1 MVEAVRFELTS
12 LRLKGE
18 VSAIELRFRN
28 LVRSPGFEP
37 RLGSLPLIKSQVHS
51 LSATNA
57 LVEEEGIEPVW
68 HRSSTDYRV
77 YKAPPRPA
85 LSSKDGA
92 SPENRTQPHRLMRA
106 EVPLERG
113 MAREAGLEPA
123 GSVLETDSV
132 ATSLTP
138 SYFRRSNFKEQ

>member
-1 MVEAVRFELTS
+1 M
-12 LRLKGE
+12 
-18 VSAIELRFRN
+18 
-28 LVRSPGFEP
+28 RSPGFEP
-37 RLGSLPLIKSQVHS
+37 GLGSLPLIKSQVHS
-51 LSATNA
+51 RSATNA

-68 HRSSTDYRV
+68 HRSSTGHEV

-85 LSSKDGA
+85 LSSISGA

-106 EVPLERG
+106 GVPQVRG
-113 MAREAGLEPA
+113 MAGEAGLEPA

-138 SYFRRSNFKEQ
+138 P

>member
-1 MVEAVRFELTS
+1 MSYASVSWCVRPDSNRGWE
-12 LRLKGE
+12 
-18 VSAIELRFRN
+18 
-28 LVRSPGFEP
+28 
-37 RLGSLPLIKSQVHS
+37 SLPLIKSQVHS

-68 HRSSTDYRV
+68 HRSSTDYKA

-85 LSSKDGA
+85 LSSIAIYYKDGA

-106 EVPLERG
+106 GVPLVRG
-113 MAREAGLEPA
+113 MAGEAGLEPA

-132 ATSLTP
+132 ATSPTP
-138 SYFRRSNFKEQ
+138 P

>member
-1 MVEAVRFELTS
+1 M
-12 LRLKGE
+12 
-18 VSAIELRFRN
+18 
-28 LVRSPGFEP
+28 RSPGFEP

-68 HRSSTDYRV
+68 HRSSTDYKA

-92 SPENRTQPHRLMRA
+92 SPENRTQSHRLMRA
-106 EVPLERG
+106 GVPLVRG

-138 SYFRRSNFKEQ
+138 RIFKFQRPIKIPALGGVL

>member
-1 MVEAVRFELTS
+1 M
-12 LRLKGE
+12 
-18 VSAIELRFRN
+18 
-28 LVRSPGFEP
+28 RSPGFEP

-68 HRSSTDYRV
+68 HRSSTDYKA

-106 EVPLERG
+106 GVPLVRG

-138 SYFRRSNFKEQ
+138 PYFQISKTNKNPRTGRGSVSTTQDTDP

>member
-1 MVEAVRFELTS
+1 MVEPVRVELTS

-18 VSAIELRFRN
+18 VSTIELRFRN

-37 RLGSLPLIKSQVHS
+37 RLGLLPLIKSQVHS

-68 HRSSTDYRV
+68 HRSSTDYRT

-85 LSSKDGA
+85 LSSMMWCLA
-92 SPENRTQPHRLMRA
+92 
-106 EVPLERG
+106 
-113 MAREAGLEPA
+113 
-123 GSVLETDSV
+123 
-132 ATSLTP
+132 
-138 SYFRRSNFKEQ
+138 

>member
-1 MVEAVRFELTS
+1 M
-12 LRLKGE
+12 
-18 VSAIELRFRN
+18 
-28 LVRSPGFEP
+28 
-37 RLGSLPLIKSQVHS
+37 
-51 LSATNA
+51 
-57 LVEEEGIEPVW
+57 VEEEGIEPVW
-68 HRSSTDYRV
+68 HRSSTDYRA

-85 LSSKDGA
+85 LSSSVGA
-92 SPENRTQPHRLMRA
+92 SPENRTQTRRLMRA

-138 SYFRRSNFKEQ
+138 SYFVHQISKSK

>member
-1 MVEAVRFELTS
+1 M
-12 LRLKGE
+12 
-18 VSAIELRFRN
+18 
-28 LVRSPGFEP
+28 
-37 RLGSLPLIKSQVHS
+37 HS

-85 LSSKDGA
+85 LSSKYGA

-106 EVPLERG
+106 GVPLVRG

-132 ATSLTP
+132 AASLTP
-138 SYFRRSNFKEQ
+138 SNFHLSKSNKNPRTGRGSVSATRDTDP

>member
-1 MVEAVRFELTS
+1 M
-12 LRLKGE
+12 
-18 VSAIELRFRN
+18 
-28 LVRSPGFEP
+28 RSPGFEP
-37 RLGSLPLIKSQVHS
+37 GLGSLPLIKSQVHS

-68 HRSSTDYRV
+68 HRSSTDYKA

-85 LSSKDGA
+85 LPSIEFGA

-106 EVPLERG
+106 GVPLVRG
-113 MAREAGLEPA
+113 MAGEAGLEPA

-138 SYFRRSNFKEQ
+138 PYFCFGFRISDSKDQ

>member
-1 MVEAVRFELTS
+1 M
-12 LRLKGE
+12 
-18 VSAIELRFRN
+18 
-28 LVRSPGFEP
+28 RSPGFEP

-68 HRSSTDYRV
+68 HRSSTDYRA

-85 LSSKDGA
+85 LSSNVGA

-138 SYFRRSNFKEQ
+138 SYFGHQISKSK

>member
-1 MVEAVRFELTS
+1 MVEAVRVELTS

-57 LVEEEGIEPVW
+57 C
-68 HRSSTDYRV
+68 
-77 YKAPPRPA
+77 
-85 LSSKDGA
+85 GA

-113 MAREAGLEPA
+113 LAREAGFEPA

-138 SYFRRSNFKEQ
+138 SIFQLSKIKSIRRPEDMTSAAKTKL

>member
-1 MVEAVRFELTS
+1 M
-12 LRLKGE
+12 
-18 VSAIELRFRN
+18 
-28 LVRSPGFEP
+28 RSPGFEP
-37 RLGSLPLIKSQVHS
+37 RLGLLPLIKSQVHS

-68 HRSSTDYRV
+68 HRSSTDYRA
-77 YKAPPRPA
+77 YKASPRPA
-85 LSSKDGA
+85 PSSKDGA

-113 MAREAGLEPA
+113 MAGEAGLEPA

-138 SYFRRSNFKEQ
+138 PYFFNYQFVKYQRPIKTPHWAGLCE